1 MEILLAEDGL
11 HPQKRSNMILPMFRS
26 PFAVALWVVA
36 LTSPL
41 QAMRADAFACTQS
54 EVSLTYVRYEFAVQK
69 DAQGVPVMDWKRFR
83 QAPERVVTRPRR
95 AVILE
100 NAYLKATLIPSMGR
114 VHSLIHPGSGRE
126 QLWINPVA
134 IHDAIPVAI
143 NF

>member
-41 QAMRADAFACTQS
+41 QAMRADAFARTQS
-54 EVSLTYVRYEFAVQK
+54 EVSLIYVRYEFAVQK
-69 DAQGVPVMDWKRFR
+69 DAQGAPVMDWKRFR

-100 NAYLKATLIPSMGR
+100 NVLKGPR
-114 VHSLIHPGSGRE
+114 
-126 QLWINPVA
+126 
-134 IHDAIPVAI
+134 
-143 NF
+143 

>member
-54 EVSLTYVRYEFAVQK
+54 EVSRSPMFDMNLPF
-69 DAQGVPVMDWKRFR
+69 KRMH
-83 QAPERVVTRPRR
+83 R
-95 AVILE
+95 AYGHGLE
-100 NAYLKATLIPSMGR
+100 AIPSGT
-114 VHSLIHPGSGRE
+114 GKGG
-126 QLWINPVA
+126 
-134 IHDAIPVAI
+134 DASS
-143 NF
+143 

>member
-54 EVSLTYVRYEFAVQK
+54 EVSLTYVRYELPF
-69 DAQGVPVMDWKRFR
+69 KRMHR
-83 QAPERVVTRPRR
+83 AYRSWTGSDSVRHRKVVTRPR
-95 AVILE
+95 
-100 NAYLKATLIPSMGR
+100 G
-114 VHSLIHPGSGRE
+114 
-126 QLWINPVA
+126 Q
-134 IHDAIPVAI
+134 
-143 NF
+143 